1 MGHKNIKKYLIVI
14 LGLIL
19 LALSF
24 DLFLAP
30 LKIVVGGTNGLAILV
45 GEILNINPSTLL
57 SVFYALMIIVN
68 FIFYGFNDTKKLL
81 FCSILYPIFVS
92 LFECLPN
99 IINLDYSNR
108 LLHYIIFGIL
118 YGIGCGIIFREGFVG
133 GGLDVL
139 KKIISDKFKIPMG
152 KAIFTVDAVL
162 IVSGGFIFGL
172 NSVLYAIIILYI
184 SSEVT
189 DRIILGVSNKK
200 MFYIMTKKPNE
211 VSDCIKNNLHCGIT
225 QIDAVGGYKASKY
238 HVLMTVISTHDYVK
252 LKKYINEIDEHAFY
266 IITDSY
272 YTYHGRGV
280 KYGVN
285 CNKRLRKKV

>member
-19 LALSF
+19 SALSF

-152 KAIFTVDAVL
+152 KAIFMVDAVL

-285 CNKRLRKKV
+285 SNKRLRKKV

>member
-19 LALSF
+19 SALSF

-139 KKIISDKFKIPMG
+139 KKIISDKFKMPMG
-152 KAIFTVDAVL
+152 KAIFMVDAVL

-211 VSDCIKNNLHCGIT
+211 VSDVIKNNLHCGIT